1 MSLNLNKIHDNLIDS
16 LNRINFIFKND
27 EIYTEC
33 TKDQNSL
40 SIFGESF
47 GPFEKGKKYKL
58 KLFLAIP
65 FIENNIMKIASSDKC
80 DHVDVQRYAIAERDN
95 QRLVQQ
101 DTEYFLNKIKE
112 FQFFTQEEVKAG
124 IKPKDDLDRFYSYLS
139 STIDGRLLKLLR
151 LSRTKLSLDDEKRL
165 TSSEKILF
173 NYIHEHIRTWRN
185 FFLGAN
191 Q

>member
-1 MSLNLNKIHDNLIDS
+1 MNKIHDNLIDS
-16 LNRINFIFKND
+16 LNRINFIFKNQV
-27 EIYTEC
+27 IYIEC
-33 TKDQNSL
+33 LKDQNSF

-47 GPFEKGKKYKL
+47 GPFEKGKKYRL
-58 KLFLAIP
+58 KIFLAIP
-65 FIENNIMKIASSDKC
+65 FIENNIMKIASSDHV

-95 QRLVQQ
+95 QRLVQP
-101 DTEYFLNKIKE
+101 DSDYFLNKIKE

-124 IKPKDDLDRFYSYLS
+124 IKPKFDLDRFHSYLS
-139 STIDGRLLKLLR
+139 NIIDGRLLKLLR
-151 LSRTKLSLDDEKRL
+151 LSRSKLSLDDEKRL

-185 FFLGAN
+185 FFLEAN

>member
-1 MSLNLNKIHDNLIDS
+1 MNKIHDNLIDS
-16 LNRINFIFKND
+16 LNRINFIFKNQG
-27 EIYTEC
+27 IYIEC
-33 TKDQNSL
+33 VKDQNSF
-40 SIFGESF
+40 SIFGENF

-58 KLFLAIP
+58 KLFLALP
-65 FIENNIMKIASSDKC
+65 FIKNNILKVASSEKC

-112 FQFFTQEEVKAG
+112 FQFFMQEEIEAG
-124 IKPKDDLDRFYSYLS
+124 IKPKADLDRFYSYLS

-173 NYIHEHIRTWRN
+173 NFIHEHIRTWRK